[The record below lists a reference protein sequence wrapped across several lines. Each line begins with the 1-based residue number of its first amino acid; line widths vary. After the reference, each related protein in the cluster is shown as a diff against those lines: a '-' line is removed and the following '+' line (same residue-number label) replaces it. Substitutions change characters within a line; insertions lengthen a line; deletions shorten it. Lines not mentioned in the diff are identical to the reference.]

1 MNYFNKLKKDLE
13 LNTLQLLLVM
23 VIILIISFN
32 ILF

>member
-1 MNYFNKLKKDLE
+1 MKLFNKLKKDLE
-13 LNTLQLLLVM
+13 LNTLQLLLVI